1 MEKKITVYVVKQSIT
16 DKGGVVSAVEGGK
29 YKVYP
34 TKSRANE
41 AVEILSDFGVEVSVF
56 AEKRVVKLA

>member
-1 MEKKITVYVVKQSIT
+1 MEKKITVYVVSAATT
-16 DKGGVVSAVEGGK
+16 DKEGVKTAVEGGK
-29 YKVYP
+29 SKVYP

-41 AVEILSDFGVEVSVF
+41 AVEILSYFGVEVSVF

>member
-1 MEKKITVYVVKQSIT
+1 MEKKITVYVVKASTT
-16 DKGGVVSAVEGGK
+16 DEDGVVSAVEGGK
-29 YKVYP
+29 SKVYP

-41 AVEILSDFGVEVSVF
+41 AVEILSDFGVEVAVF

>member
-1 MEKKITVYVVKQSIT
+1 MEKKITVYVVKESAT
-16 DKGGVVSAVEGGK
+16 GKDGVASAFEGGK
-29 YKVYP
+29 SKVYP

>member
-1 MEKKITVYVVKQSIT
+1 MEKKITVYVVKEST
-16 DKGGVVSAVEGGK
+16 TGNDGVVAAVEGGK
-29 YKVYP
+29 SKVYP

>member
-1 MEKKITVYVVKQSIT
+1 MEKKITVYVVKAST
-16 DKGGVVSAVEGGK
+16 EKDGVVSAVEGGK
-29 YKVYP
+29 SKVYP